1 MTLLSRV
8 ERGRAAK
15 PPRIMVYGAEGIGKS
30 TFGSQAPKPIFVQT
44 RGWARRDRLRK
55 FPLATTF
62 DDVTTALRQ
71 LQIQHTDYEIGVTSI
86 R

>member
-15 PPRIMVYGAEGIGKS
+15 PPRILLLWASKGIGKR
-30 TFGSQAPKPIFVQT
+30 TFGSQAPKPIFIQT
-44 RGWARRDRLRK
+44 EDGLDEINCDK

-62 DDVTTALRQ
+62 DDVTTALRRS
-71 LQIQHTDYEIGVTSI
+71 D
-86 R
+86 